1 MTTITVPKRALRRS
15 RCSPVSMSRLLKYD
29 KPRWMRPSLSTRNAL
44 AKGSPRCKCHHKKF
58 ALIRYRRMPTK
69 KPLKKES
76 TSQPTHGPL
85 KSTLIIKELV
95 QMRLTCSVAMQ
106 WQAIGVFA
114 NDDLGNQCQAGLT
127 LTQRVNRTL
136 GAEHL
141 L

>member
-1 MTTITVPKRALRRS
+1 MTTITVRLLALHRN

-85 KSTLIIKELV
+85 KSTLIIKELA
-95 QMRLTCSVAMQ
+95 QMRLTCSGE
-106 WQAIGVFA
+106 AILELHA
-114 NDDLGNQCQAGLT
+114 QKKL
-127 LTQRVNRTL
+127 
-136 GAEHL
+136 AERL
-141 L
+141 ERDEN